1 MICRLRVKR
10 TSAIVGTGSRMTVP
24 HLMTVD
30 SVISHVTSRADHGVR
45 HLEAQT
51 NGMLGMQID
60 RRGLAAL
67 GVSVLA
73 APAIAATATETTQV
87 RAAMDKFAALP
98 AKASGLVSVQ
108 SGGTKW
114 EVAHA
119 PEARLFVGSAV
130 KTFILAQTLRDVEAG
145 RLAEDAQRPIDDT
158 VRSLVSP
165 VFDNLTGTTQLRN
178 VLEAM
183 ISHSDNTATD
193 AALAACGVDKVRT
206 LIAHAGLTQTQISNS
221 TRQLFSYLA
230 GAPYGVDLGWDG
242 MKALQKG
249 KSFGTPRAALNDVE
263 TMASTAREMV
273 TWYQAALNGAY
284 FAKPETLIE
293 YKRILSM
300 ADAIPQGVPPDIAAY
315 GKGGSID
322 WNDFHCFAFA
332 GQMIPG
338 GAKVTFHL
346 AINWT
351 GSADGVQPMFSA
363 YLNAA
368 SGVLIAA
375 QKAVS

>member
-1 MICRLRVKR
+1 MRI
-10 TSAIVGTGSRMTVP
+10 
-24 HLMTVD
+24 
-30 SVISHVTSRADHGVR
+30 
-45 HLEAQT
+45 E
-51 NGMLGMQID
+51 

-67 GVSVLA
+67 GLSMLA
-73 APAIAATATETTQV
+73 APAIAATATDTTQV
-87 RAAMDKFAALP
+87 RKAMDEFAALP
-98 AKASGLVSVQ
+98 AEASGLVSAQ
-108 SGGTKW
+108 PGTAGW

-119 PEARLFVGSAV
+119 PEARMFVGSAV
-130 KTFILAQTLRDVEAG
+130 KTFILAETLREVEAG

-165 VFDNLTGTTQLRN
+165 VFEHLTGTTQLRN

-206 LIAHAGLTQTQISNS
+206 LIAQAGLTQTQIPNS
-221 TRQLFSYLA
+221 TRQLISYLA
-230 GAPYGVDLGWDG
+230 GAPYGVDLGWSG
-242 MKALQKG
+242 MQALQKG
-249 KSFGTPRAALNDVE
+249 KSFGTPRPPLNDVQ

-273 TWYQAALNGAY
+273 QWYQAALTGAY
-284 FAKPETLIE
+284 FAKPETLTE

-300 ADAIPQGVPPDIAAY
+300 ADAIPQGVPPDVAAY

-338 GAKVTFHL
+338 GVKVTFYFT
-346 AINWT
+346 INWR
-351 GSADGVQPMFSA
+351 GEANGVQPMFRA
-363 YLNAA
+363 YKKAA
-368 SGVLIAA
+368 SGVLSAA